1 MYDKVNNSIPKSQ
14 IKLESEDLC
23 IEDLVNV
30 LREAAVHLY
39 EKENKKPDEVN
50 IVDINDVTNN
60 IKEEINGEKGEKEV
74 KTEGM
79 NMNGNLQIINGKGE
93 SEKENEKDRE
103 IQRKLF
109 VNWSTS
115 IGLLLENEDE
125 GEDEKEEE

>member
-1 MYDKVNNSIPKSQ
+1 MYDKINNSIQKSQ

-50 IVDINDVTNN
+50 IGDINDVTNN
-60 IKEEINGEKGEKEV
+60 IKEEIHGEKGEKEV

-115 IGLLLENEDE
+115 IALLLEKEDE